1 MTAQVLQLDIRGEPR
16 AWIGLEDAAA
26 YYATDRVAWSWGDP
40 MTLLHGGINRRRGQQ
55 SLLEIHP
62 VIAVKG
68 QRFFHDHP
76 PHLTNETL
84 FARDEHLCLYCGQE
98 FPKSRL
104 TRDHIQPVSRGGRN
118 AWMNVVSACTAC
130 NARKDN
136 RTPEEANM
144 PLLAV
149 PFAPN
154 HAEYLYLRAS
164 GRILADQMDFL
175 KARFKHPRMLT

>member
-1 MTAQVLQLDIRGEPR
+1 MTTQVLQLDVSGEPKS
-16 AWIGLEDAAA
+16 WIGLEDAAA
-26 YYATDRVAWSWGDP
+26 YYAKGRVAWSWGTP
-40 MTLLHGGINRRRGQQ
+40 MAELHGGINRVSECQ

-62 VIAVKG
+62 VIAVRG
-68 QRFFHDHP
+68 QRFVHAYP

-84 FARDEHLCLYCGQE
+84 FVRDEHLCLYCGKE
-98 FPKSRL
+98 FPRHKL
-104 TRDHIQPVSRGGRN
+104 TRDHVIPVSRGGKN
-118 AWMNVVSACTAC
+118 VWTNVVTAC
-130 NARKDN
+130 VECNSKKDC
-136 RTPEEANM
+136 RTPEEAKM

-154 HAEYLYLRAS
+154 QAEYLYLRAS